1 LRISPTS
8 FFPPSTL
15 FPELPPFFPADHAKL
30 LVHHVPDSHINCYV
44 RYKLALT
51 EDEPTIKP
59 YDEAAW
65 AALSDSKTTPIETS
79 LCLLECL
86 HTRWVDLMRG
96 MSEADWARKFRH
108 PERGT
113 LALDVTAALY
123 AWHGDHHVEH
133 IRALRRRKAGI
144 W

>member
-1 LRISPTS
+1 
-8 FFPPSTL
+8 
-15 FPELPPFFPADHAKL
+15 
-30 LVHHVPDSHINCYV
+30 
-44 RYKLALT
+44 
-51 EDEPTIKP
+51 
-59 YDEAAW
+59 
-65 AALSDSKTTPIETS
+65 
-79 LCLLECL
+79 
-86 HTRWVDLMRG
+86 MRG